1 MKKISS
7 VIILILCVAFSAL
20 NLASCAKTYTPTDLQ
35 YEMHDY
41 NGSTTIIYSF
51 TLNNLPTRALKFSY
65 TVKLQDDKG
74 NSLYEKNIDKSVTV
88 SKDDK
93 QITISDYMY
102 IYDDQVANRASIKSV
117 KVDDV
122 KILNS
127 MSNEENRFKP
137 YSIAISVL
145 ASAGTIVMIVLFV
158 VGACSKKH
166 QQNSE
171 QPQTDKRELD
181 N

>member
-7 VIILILCVAFSAL
+7 LIVLILCVVFSVL
-20 NLASCAKTYTPTDLQ
+20 TLTSCAKTYAPTDVQ
-35 YEMHDY
+35 Y
-41 NGSTTIIYSF
+41 TINHYGFETDIRYLF
-51 TLNNLPTRALKFSY
+51 TLNNLPKGSVKLNY
-65 TVKLQDDKG
+65 TVKFKDDKG
-74 NSLYEKNIDKSVTV
+74 NSLYDKTVTKSVTV
-88 SKDDK
+88 NKDET
-93 QITISDYMY
+93 QITISDTMY
-102 IYDDQVANRASIKSV
+102 IFDNELANHSLINQLSV
-117 KVDDV
+117 SNVEV
-122 KILNS
+122 TNT
-127 MSNEENRFKP
+127 MSNEENRLKP

-166 QQNSE
+166 KQNSE

>member
-7 VIILILCVAFSAL
+7 LIVLILCVVFSIL
-20 NLASCAKTYTPTDLQ
+20 TLTSCAKTYAPTNFQ
-35 YEMHDY
+35 YDMYNY
-41 NGSTTIIYSF
+41 NGSTTIRYSF
-51 TLNNLPTRALKFSY
+51 TLNNLPTCALKFSY

-74 NSLYEKNIDKSVTV
+74 NSLYEKTIDKSVTV

-102 IYDDQVANRASIKSV
+102 IYDDQVANRASITSV
-117 KVDDV
+117 KVEDV
-122 KILNS
+122 NILDS
-127 MSNEENRFKP
+127 MSNEENRLKP

-166 QQNSE
+166 KQNSE